1 MFNIYLQGKI
11 VEGTADEWVKSVSD
25 FSFYLIHIS
34 KWPKVTVEI
43 KICVSFFLNYIFVFR
58 KQYMKNRCVAC
69 PLMDEGPGGVYRME
83 NNRQ

>member
-1 MFNIYLQGKI
+1 MT
-11 VEGTADEWVKSVSD
+11 EGNRRNKDLC
-25 FSFYLIHIS
+25 F
-34 KWPKVTVEI
+34 
-43 KICVSFFLNYIFVFR
+43 FFLNYIFVFR

>member
-1 MFNIYLQGKI
+1 MT
-11 VEGTADEWVKSVSD
+11 EGNRRNKDLC
-25 FSFYLIHIS
+25 FF
-34 KWPKVTVEI
+34 
-43 KICVSFFLNYIFVFR
+43 FFLNYIFVFR